1 LSSKKLSHSWTTI
14 WSSKKGCLGRNISIE
29 DAVKKSKKPTVLPI
43 PLCMNYPIQKHRI
56 IVYGIIYVCLFLCHI
71 LYEHRT
77 DSALYL
83 FNENSYYEIECHE
96 GCKKDGVNL
105 ESYQELYLLK
115 FDVNLHMSKNNNNH
129 HKLDFQ
135 WNKEVTTTYVK

>member
-1 LSSKKLSHSWTTI
+1 MKLYVIIYYCLQKNYPIHEQQFGQA
-14 WSSKKGCLGRNISIE
+14 KKGCLGRNISIE

-83 FNENSYYEIECHE
+83 FNENS
-96 GCKKDGVNL
+96 
-105 ESYQELYLLK
+105 
-115 FDVNLHMSKNNNNH
+115 
-129 HKLDFQ
+129 
-135 WNKEVTTTYVK
+135 